1 MRLYKQEGKYLKL
14 ALMNQ
19 YNSSR
24 YVGVV
29 DLYLSQYSEF
39 FKELSKNEYMVFLN
53 DRISSR
59 VSENQFERDSF
70 YNLDYI
76 KKKRETTVA
85 DLGKFLQVSCLE
97 SAI

>member
-1 MRLYKQEGKYLKL
+1 
-14 ALMNQ
+14 
-19 YNSSR
+19 
-24 YVGVV
+24 
-29 DLYLSQYSEF
+29 
-39 FKELSKNEYMVFLN
+39 MVFLN

>member
-1 MRLYKQEGKYLKL
+1 
-14 ALMNQ
+14 
-19 YNSSR
+19 
-24 YVGVV
+24 
-29 DLYLSQYSEF
+29 
-39 FKELSKNEYMVFLN
+39 MVFLN

-97 SAI
+97 SAIEERGFLYKCLLLLKNNTQVLVKIIDNIKTPIPEDFDIKVKI